1 MIKDIA
7 KMEYANSRRIAE
19 ELALSINNQDLSYN
33 VDTSNIKSI
42 KDKIKCEKELLFEHK
57 LDEIVENLNIKQKR
71 LNKMACEK
79 GV

>member
-7 KMEYANSRRIAE
+7 KTEYANSRRIAE

-33 VDTSNIKSI
+33 ADTSNIKSI

-71 LNKMACEK
+71 LNKMEK